1 MSFHSSCP
9 QVSAGTKHR
18 PYKKKNIKKPEVVM
32 NPDEDVVREIC
43 KVLEKVVTK
52 EVVSTALLHYGN
64 IGTELMAYAVAYDL
78 GSSKMTIV

>member
-1 MSFHSSCP
+1 
-9 QVSAGTKHR
+9 
-18 PYKKKNIKKPEVVM
+18 M